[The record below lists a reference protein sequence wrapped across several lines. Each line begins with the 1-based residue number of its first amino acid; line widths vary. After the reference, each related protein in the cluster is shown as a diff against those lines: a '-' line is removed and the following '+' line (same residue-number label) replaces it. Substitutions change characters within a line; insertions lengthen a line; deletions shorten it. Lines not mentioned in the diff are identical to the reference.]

1 MSVTDQL
8 NSGFQRT
15 NTAVKMSALNSDNQ
29 LITEQLLENLKNDVE
44 AKTDVFL
51 SDQRLDKSE
60 KLILDEISKNELPEE
75 LELKPENPEL
85 ITNETK
91 EKALED
97 TDSSRNL
104 NSNEKDLVKSDE
116 KSKEWQDILG
126 SGIIMKKLLKEG
138 EPDSRPLKSDKC
150 IISYTCRVEDSDEKD
165 FAMEEENFELALGEG
180 DVIQGLDVAIG
191 LMNKHE
197 RCLLKIGSRLAF
209 GDKGLP
215 PKISGGVSVI
225 FDIELIDTT
234 PEEDLAS
241 MSIQE
246 KQRQGNLKRERG
258 NWWYQRGEHTLA
270 IQCYRRALDY
280 LNEVESENAE
290 KPSDSVLQHLLE
302 DRLKVL
308 NNMASAQIKM
318 ELFEQALVSLQTVL
332 CCQPDN
338 IKALFRKAKIHTAK
352 NELPQALK
360 LFEKARS
367 LEPEDPLIVKEIL
380 LVSGL
385 IHKQKNSEKEYARR
399 MFANVTPSGALNSKT
414 KVKKSEKRSG
424 YGNKIWVSLGAT
436 VAIGVVG
443 ILAYKFKYF

>member
-1 MSVTDQL
+1 
-8 NSGFQRT
+8 
-15 NTAVKMSALNSDNQ
+15 MSALNTDNL
-29 LITEQLLENLKNDVE
+29 LITEQLLDDLKNDVE
-44 AKTDVFL
+44 TKTDVSL
-51 SDQRLDKSE
+51 SDQRLDESE
-60 KLILDEISKNELPEE
+60 KLILDEISKEKLPEQDQ
-75 LELKPENPEL
+75 LKPESSEFV
-85 ITNETK
+85 TNETK
-91 EKALED
+91 EKTSED

-104 NSNEKDLVKSDE
+104 NSNEKDLVEGDE

-126 SGIIMKKLLKEG
+126 SGIIMKKVLNEG
-138 EPDSRPLKSDKC
+138 EPESRPLKSDKC
-150 IISYTCRVEDSDEKD
+150 IINYTCRLEEADEKD
-165 FAMEEENFELALGEG
+165 FAMEEKNFELALGEG

-209 GDKGLP
+209 GDKGLA
-215 PKISGGVSVI
+215 PKISGGASVI
-225 FDIELIDTT
+225 FDIELVDTS
-234 PEEDLAS
+234 PKEDFAS
-241 MSIQE
+241 MSIQDR
-246 KQRQGNLKRERG
+246 QRKGNLKRERG
-258 NWWYQRGEHTLA
+258 NWWYQRGENTLA

-290 KPSDSVLQHLLE
+290 KPSDSDLQHLLE

-318 ELFEQALVSLQTVL
+318 ELFEQALNSLQTVL

-385 IHKQKNSEKEYARR
+385 IHKQKNSEREYARR
-399 MFANVTPSGALNSKT
+399 MFANVTPSGALNNKS
-414 KVKKSEKRSG
+414 KVKKRERKSG
-424 YGNKIWVSLGAT
+424 YGNKVQIWVSLGAT